1 LKLILTFKFDL
12 RYLRRA
18 EEVDMNRHRRLAYLS
33 TIIFALALGCGDDS
47 TSDAEERE
55 SESDGGGEKSSSSG
69 GKKNTKDAGETLVD
83 TGATSSSTK
92 DAGQAAKDAGA
103 STPKDAGSD
112 AGEAAPQKFGAIEQV
127 GDKVIPE
134 INDLRGLVF
143 SKDGNKLYA
152 SGHTD
157 ADPKNRKL
165 VLARFSADGT
175 LDTSFDGDGIVVTDL
190 APGDEQS
197 LGVVEL
203 ENGDLIVQA
212 NVTDGKGGA
221 AIKDNAGGADGMR
234 ANGVNVWLVRFDS
247 SGTLVTSWGKGGKTP
262 VNFGWTDEDDAAWP
276 APTFNSMLAENM
288 RYSMSGYPSDQAW
301 GVVLDKSSGE
311 EKLVVSGFGPAKKAA
326 IDQRYD
332 NDRYVARI
340 LASTGAP
347 DPEWN
352 GGSAFTFNSLG
363 TFSDGGRRAIVEKD
377 GTVISAGYTNFGAGL
392 GNHVVLLRI
401 EPDGTADADF
411 GFGIAAP
418 GTTRFNPFV
427 DDGGVAECYSV
438 TRQSKGRYITTG
450 YGRAT
455 GAGVKSRYGYV
466 TSDNVDLVSFGV
478 KSDGRG
484 IDLTYGTMGT
494 LAVQSEELG
503 LGGTEDRGRDLL
515 ALPDDRVVHVGRL
528 GVSPAVFVTTPD
540 GKLDKSVSD
549 DGIFT
554 YEAFPEMPS
563 HFFAVAAS
571 ADKKHIA
578 AATSS
583 HPSGVL
589 VAVLEVAAAE

>member
-1 LKLILTFKFDL
+1 
-12 RYLRRA
+12 
-18 EEVDMNRHRRLAYLS
+18 MNRHRRLAYVS
-33 TIIFALALGCGDDS
+33 TFVFALAAGCGDDA
-47 TSDAEERE
+47 TSEDEERE
-55 SESDGGGEKSSSSG
+55 SESDGGEKKSSSSG
-69 GKKNTKDAGETLVD
+69 DQKNTKDAGETPSDVG
-83 TGATSSSTK
+83 TTSSSTK
-92 DAGQAAKDAGA
+92 DAGQGA
-103 STPKDAGSD
+103 RDAGSATKD
-112 AGEAAPQKFGAIEQV
+112 AGEAAPQKFGAIKQV
-127 GDKVIPE
+127 GDRVIPE
-134 INDLRGLVF
+134 INDLRGLTF
-143 SKDGNKLYA
+143 AKDGKLYA

-165 VLARFSADGT
+165 VLARFSADGA
-175 LDTSFDGDGIVVTDL
+175 LDTSFDGDGMVVTDL

-212 NVTDGKGGA
+212 NVSDGKGGA
-221 AIKDNAGGADGMR
+221 AIKDTAGGADGVR
-234 ANGVNVWLVRFDS
+234 ANGTNVWLVRFDS
-247 SGTLVTSWGKGGKTP
+247 SGKLVTSWGKDGKTP
-262 VNFGWTDEDDAAWP
+262 VTFGWTDEDDASWP

-326 IDQRYD
+326 MDQRYD

-352 GGSAFTFNSLG
+352 GGNAFTFNSLG

-401 EPDGTADADF
+401 KPDGTADADF

-427 DDGGVAECYSV
+427 DDGGVAECYAV
-438 TRQSKGRYITTG
+438 GRQSKGRYVTTG

-455 GAGVKSRYGYV
+455 GMGVNSRYGYA

-484 IDLTYGTMGT
+484 VDLTYGNMGT

-515 ALPDDRVVHVGRL
+515 VLPDDRVVHVGRL

-549 DGIFT
+549 DGIYT

-578 AATSS
+578 AATSN
-583 HPSGVL
+583 HASGVL
-589 VAVLEVAAAE
+589 VAVLEVAAAQ